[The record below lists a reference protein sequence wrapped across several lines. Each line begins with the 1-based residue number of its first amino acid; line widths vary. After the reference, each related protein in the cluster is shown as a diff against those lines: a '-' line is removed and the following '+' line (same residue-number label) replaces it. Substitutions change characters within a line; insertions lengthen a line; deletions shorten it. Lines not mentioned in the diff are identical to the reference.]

1 MMICNS
7 PWFTSPLITFFMM
20 MINTICWSLAEPASQ
35 AMLIDVSK
43 PEERKYMF
51 SIMYWGF
58 NLSFA
63 LGGVLGGFL
72 FKEYLFEL
80 MIALSITALITV
92 VLITF
97 FIDESYVPVKR
108 GKEKIG
114 RHLSQMFRSYR
125 EVFRDRLFIW
135 YSVAMILI
143 ISLEF
148 QLNNYVGIR
157 LVEELPHQPF
167 LFWEID
173 GIVMAGLLRTVNTV
187 IVVIMALFAASFVSR
202 FKDRNVIIISS
213 FFFVAG
219 YAFISY
225 SNNIAFL
232 FIAMLIASVAEVL
245 RVPVEQN
252 YEASLPPKHA
262 RSSYLAISGMGHNLA
277 QLICSIT
284 VMISAYLS
292 SFYTTVF
299 IAIIGFVGVFILLK
313 IGTALDQR
321 VAQ

>member
-1 MMICNS
+1 MFMQFHRTIKIRIIESFLSSAVSNMIFPFMAIYLSAHFGITITGILLLINVFIGVIISFFGGYISDSFGRKKLLVFAEVLRLAAFIIMMICNS

-108 GKEKIG
+108 EKEKIE

-143 ISLEF
+143 ISL
-148 QLNNYVGIR
+148 
-157 LVEELPHQPF
+157 
-167 LFWEID
+167 
-173 GIVMAGLLRTVNTV
+173 
-187 IVVIMALFAASFVSR
+187 
-202 FKDRNVIIISS
+202 
-213 FFFVAG
+213 
-219 YAFISY
+219 
-225 SNNIAFL
+225 
-232 FIAMLIASVAEVL
+232 
-245 RVPVEQN
+245 
-252 YEASLPPKHA
+252 
-262 RSSYLAISGMGHNLA
+262 
-277 QLICSIT
+277 
-284 VMISAYLS
+284 
-292 SFYTTVF
+292 
-299 IAIIGFVGVFILLK
+299 
-313 IGTALDQR
+313 
-321 VAQ
+321 